1 MYICV
6 MCVCVCVLRAVPR
19 GQKALF
25 LAIVTWFSYQLRNL
39 FISICQVLKIFCI
52 CIPFSSWWA
61 SLVCVVQ
68 KLHTDVEIWDQILW
82 IAILQ
87 NQLSSWQLLESVSL
101 ICFQGKVITDIPTLE
116 GSEFVVSKN
125 KTKILTSINCL

>member
-1 MYICV
+1 
-6 MCVCVCVLRAVPR
+6 MCVYMLRAVPR
-19 GQKALF
+19 GQKALC

-39 FISICQVLKIFCI
+39 FISVCQVLKIFCV
-52 CIPFSSWWA
+52 CSPFSSWWT

-68 KLHTDVEIWDQILW
+68 KLHTDGEIWDQILW
-82 IAILQ
+82 IAILR

-125 KTKILTSINCL
+125 KTKILTSINSL